1 MAGFFFSD
9 ALGDQLPAK
18 RRSIKKTMFDLIRDK
33 NESLFIQPV
42 RSTSDL
48 WL

>member
-1 MAGFFFSD
+1 MAGFFFSG